1 MTKTAVFPGTFDPF
15 TLGHEDVI
23 HKAQK
28 IFGKIHI
35 AIGINTNKTHLFS
48 LEQRLAMI
56 KHLYNKDATIIVS
69 SFEGLTTEF
78 CKKIEAPFIIRGIRN
93 TPDFEHEKSILEM
106 NEALD
111 PELETIFLTTKPNNQ
126 AISSTIV
133 REIYK
138 SGGPIEAFVPMEVA
152 EVIKGKV

>member
-28 IFGKIHI
+28 IFDKIHV
-35 AIGINTNKTHLFS
+35 AIGVNTKKTHLFS
-48 LEQRLAMI
+48 IEQRLEMI
-56 KHLYNKDATIIVS
+56 EHLYNDDASVDVS

-78 CKKIEAPFIIRGIRN
+78 CRKIDAPFIIRGIRN
-93 TPDFEHEKSILEM
+93 TTDFEYEKSILEM
-106 NEALD
+106 NEKLD
-111 PELETIFLTTKPNNQ
+111 PELETIFLTTSPDNQ

-138 SGGPIEAFVPMEVA
+138 SGGPIAAFVPLQVA
-152 EVIKGKV
+152 EVIQGTV